1 MLKLRLE
8 LAVALHL
15 RRVREIGLEFGHL
28 RFDLRKPRD
37 APKGILEKCLVGS
50 VWRGVLA
57 SKADARASFDYEFA
71 GIRSHLAKDYLEERR
86 LARAIWPDY
95 ADAIARVDAE
105 RHVRQD
111 VLVSIVDA
119 NSLEI

>member
-15 RRVREIGLEFGHL
+15 RRVCEIGLKFGHL
-28 RFDLRKPRD
+28 RFDLRESRN
-37 APKGILEKCLVGS
+37 APEGILEKCLVGS
-50 VWRGVLA
+50 VWRGILA
-57 SKADARASFDYEFA
+57 RKANARASFNYEFA
-71 GIRSHLAKDYLEERR
+71 GIRSHLAENYLEERR
-86 LARAIWPDY
+86 LARAVWPDY

-111 VLVSIVDA
+111 VLMSIVDA